1 MNNRTYFDHAAT
13 TPIDGEV
20 VEAMVSV
27 MKDFYGNPSSVHAS
41 GREARALIEDARKK
55 VSKLLNCSPGEIF
68 FTSGG
73 TEADNMAIRKSV
85 DCLGIKNIITSP
97 IEHHAVLHTIEEL
110 DKRGRIKK
118 HFVHLLP
125 NGHVDLSHLQI
136 LLEQN
141 ENALVSLMHVNN
153 EIGNLLDIEK
163 VGALCEQFNALFH
176 SDTVQSVG
184 NFPIDLQKIHI
195 DFIACAAHKFNGP
208 KGVGF
213 IYISGRNKIDP
224 FITGGSQER
233 DMRGGTENIYGIAGL
248 AKALEIA
255 YRDLEK
261 RQQYLREI
269 RSAMIE
275 KLRENIPGVGFNG
288 DAEGNSSYTILNVSF
303 PPNPVA
309 EMMLFKLDI
318 AGVSASGGSAC
329 ASGSNVG
336 SHVLT
341 AIGADANRPAIRFSF
356 GKKNTMQ
363 EVDKVI
369 GYLVDMVKVKEIVK

>member
-1 MNNRTYFDHAAT
+1 MSNRIYFDHAAT
-13 TPIDGEV
+13 TPIDEEV
-20 VEAMVSV
+20 IEVMTSV
-27 MKDFYGNPSSVHAS
+27 MKDFFGNPSSVHAH
-41 GREARALIEDARKK
+41 GREARALIEDARKR

-85 DCLGIKNIITSP
+85 DCLGIKHIITSP
-97 IEHHAVLHTIEEL
+97 VEHHAVLHTVEEL
-110 DKRGRIKK
+110 EKYGRIKK

-125 NGHVDLSHLQI
+125 NGHVDFSHLEI
-136 LLEQN
+136 LLQQN
-141 ENALVSLMHVNN
+141 ENTLVSLMHSNN

-163 VGALCEQFNALFH
+163 AGALCRQYNALFH
-176 SDTVQSVG
+176 SDTVQTVG
-184 NFPIDLQKIHI
+184 HFPIDLQKIHV

-248 AKALEIA
+248 AKAFEIA
-255 YRDLEK
+255 TRDLEK
-261 RQQYLREI
+261 EQKHISEI
-269 RSAMIE
+269 KLYMIE
-275 KLRENIPGVGFNG
+275 KLKENIPGVEFNG
-288 DAEGNSSYTILNVSF
+288 DAEGSSSYTILNVSF
-303 PPNPVA
+303 PPTPVA

-318 AGVSASGGSAC
+318 AGISASGGSAC

-341 AIGADANRPAIRFSF
+341 AIGADPNRPAVRFSF
-356 GKKNTMQ
+356 GKQNTRH
-363 EVDKVI
+363 EVDIVI
-369 GYLVDMVKVKEIVK
+369 GKLVELLKVKKIAL